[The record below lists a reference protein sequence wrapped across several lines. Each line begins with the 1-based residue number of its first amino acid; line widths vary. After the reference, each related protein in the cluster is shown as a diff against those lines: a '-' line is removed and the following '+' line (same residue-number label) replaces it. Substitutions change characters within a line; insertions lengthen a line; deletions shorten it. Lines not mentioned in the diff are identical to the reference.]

1 MPICRRIEF
10 SAPTRLTSFL
20 DRLGRAA
27 SVSRGRL
34 WEAELR
40 QMLEAVA
47 VSGPATR
54 AELRDVI
61 EQRGG
66 RFSGR
71 AVAEAIRQGLI
82 RQFSQPGEALGM
94 ADVEASM
101 IAEEAYVLT
110 REGAVALGVDKDAHP

>member
-1 MPICRRIEF
+1 
-10 SAPTRLTSFL
+10 
-20 DRLGRAA
+20 
-27 SVSRGRL
+27 
-34 WEAELR
+34 
-40 QMLEAVA
+40 MLEAVA

-54 AELRDVI
+54 AELREVI